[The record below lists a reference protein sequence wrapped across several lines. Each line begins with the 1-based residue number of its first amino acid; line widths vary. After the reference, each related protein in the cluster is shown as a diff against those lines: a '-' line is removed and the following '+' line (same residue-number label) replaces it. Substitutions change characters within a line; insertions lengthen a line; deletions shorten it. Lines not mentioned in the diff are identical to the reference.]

1 MSTTKLTIDPSGVL
15 WSVDEAEREAALAE
29 RPLLVLLHGRGS
41 NEHDLF
47 SLAPLFSTRSV
58 VAAVR
63 APLTMMPGCY
73 SWFGEGATPGLPGR
87 DDADRAV
94 QALLNWLDTLPTS
107 ADLALIGFSQGG
119 AMAIH
124 ALRHAPER
132 FTAAVNLAGFVI
144 SGDQPADAS
153 LETLRPPV
161 FWGRDSAD
169 PIIPTS
175 AISATAAWLPGH
187 SSVTTRLYPGIGHS
201 VSRQEIEDVNEF
213 LGLHVSGL

>member
-1 MSTTKLTIDPSGVL
+1 MPTTKLTIDPSCVL
-15 WSVDEAEREAALAE
+15 WSVEEAERTAALSE

-41 NEHDLF
+41 NELDLF
-47 SLAPLFSTRSV
+47 SLAPLLSPRSV

-63 APLTMMPGCY
+63 APLTVMPGSY
-73 SWFGEGATPGLPGR
+73 SWFGEGAMPGLPGR

-94 QALLNWLDTLPTS
+94 QALLEWLDTLPTP
-107 ADLALIGFSQGG
+107 AELGLIGFSQGG

-124 ALRHAPER
+124 SLRHAPER

-144 SGDQPADAS
+144 PGDQLADAS

-161 FWGRDSAD
+161 FWGRDVAD
-169 PIIPTS
+169 PIIPAS

-187 SSVTTRLYPGIGHS
+187 SSLTTRLYPGIGHS
-201 VSRQEIEDVNEF
+201 VSRQEIDDVNEF
-213 LGLHVSGL
+213 LGLHLSGL